1 MVLRPLTPRILP
13 LKTFVCISR
22 SNFNFIGT
30 LIDELGET
38 MMKNRH
44 FEEHHV
50 LYETASKQMIL
61 IAKGL
66 GKQEFKNHLQSVFDI
81 LFYAARSQVLLTKA
95 AAEEC
100 LAALSKFLGIY

>member
-1 MVLRPLTPRILP
+1 
-13 LKTFVCISR
+13 
-22 SNFNFIGT
+22 
-30 LIDELGET
+30 

-100 LAALSKFLGIY
+100 LAALSKFLGITTIY